1 MARMSDHR
9 LPPRAQKRPLAFT
22 QHGDTRVDDY
32 YWLRNRR
39 DAFVL
44 DYLEAENAYTEAMM
58 AQTGELQAVL
68 FGEMKARIQEED
80 STVPEKRGEYFYYS
94 RTEAGRQ
101 YAVYCRRHRSPDA
114 PEEVLLDV
122 NALAAGH
129 GFCKIGVIEPS
140 PDGRLLAYS
149 VDYAGDERFML
160 SVKDLRTGRL
170 LPEHF
175 TSVYSNVYDHSG
187 LAWANDSSAFFY
199 STLDS
204 ANRSHKLF
212 RHHLGTEPS
221 TDTLIHHETDESYM
235 LVARKT
241 RSEAFVLAVLHNNT
255 TSEVWYA
262 PAGDARAEWRVLLP
276 RTPGIEYSV
285 DHHGDNFY
293 VLTNESALNF
303 RVMAL
308 PVERPSREHWREI
321 VPERAEVLIDGL
333 DVFRNHLVLY
343 ERSQANKHIRV
354 SAPDGTQAHYVP
366 FAEPAYAFWP
376 QHNPHFDARHLR
388 IEYSS
393 LVTPDSVVDVDLDT
407 GEWRVKKRAVI
418 PSGYEAAEY
427 QAERITA
434 TAPDGAQVPISLVYK
449 KGLRRAAG
457 NPLLM
462 QGYGAYGFSLEPMFN
477 SARLSL
483 LDRGFIYAI
492 AHIRGG
498 SDCGRRWYEQGKL
511 LHKKNTFTDF
521 IAAAE
526 HLIAN
531 GYTTRDRLA
540 IFGVSAG
547 GLLTGAVTTMRPDLF
562 GCVIAKVPFVD
573 VINTMND
580 DTIPLTVTEWEE
592 WGHPSASREHYE
604 YMKSYSPYDNV
615 QARAY
620 PPMLVTAGLND
631 PRVAFWEP
639 AKFTAKLRALKTDS
653 NRLLLKTNMGAG
665 HAGASGRYDA
675 LHETAFEYAFIL
687 DALGLNHEEHE
698 GRTGI
703 DSPRSL

>member
-1 MARMSDHR
+1 MSDLPH
-9 LPPRAQKRPLAFT
+9 PPRAQKRPLAFT

-39 DAFVL
+39 DSFVI
-44 DYLEAENAYTEAMM
+44 DYLAAENAYTEAMM
-58 AQTGELQAVL
+58 AHTRDLQDTL
-68 FGEMKARIQEED
+68 FTEMKARIQEAD
-80 STVPEKRGEYFYYS
+80 RSVPEKRGAHVYYS
-94 RTEAGRQ
+94 RTEAGKQ
-101 YAVYCRRHRSPDA
+101 YAVYCRKRGSLDA

-122 NALAAGH
+122 NALAEGH
-129 GFCKIGVIEPS
+129 DFCKIGVIEPS

-149 VDYAGDERFML
+149 VDFAGDERFIL
-160 SVKDLRTGRL
+160 SVKDLQTGKL
-170 LPEHF
+170 LPEYF
-175 TSVYSNVYDHSG
+175 ANVYSNVYDHSG

-199 STLDS
+199 STLDA
-204 ANRSHKLF
+204 ANRSHKLH
-212 RHHLGTEPS
+212 RHVLGTPPS
-221 TDTLIHHETDESYM
+221 ADALLHHETDESYM
-235 LVARKT
+235 LVVRKT

-276 RTPGIEYSV
+276 RTPGIEYSI
-285 DHHGDNFY
+285 DHHGDDFY
-293 VLTNESALNF
+293 VLTNDGALNF
-303 RVMAL
+303 RVMVM
-308 PVERPSREHWREI
+308 PVAAPGREHWREML
-321 VPERAEVLIDGL
+321 PERAEVLLEGL
-333 DVFRNHLVLY
+333 DAFRDTLAVY
-343 ERSQANKHIRV
+343 ERSEGRKRIRL
-354 SAPDGTQAHYVP
+354 SAPDGSGARYLP
-366 FAEPAYAFWP
+366 FAEPAYTFWP
-376 QHNPHFDARHLR
+376 QANPDFESTALR
-388 IEYSS
+388 IYYSS
-393 LVTPDSVVDVDLDT
+393 LVTPDSIVDIDMRT
-407 GEWRVKKRAVI
+407 GEWMVKKRDVI
-418 PSGYEAAEY
+418 PSGYDAAQY
-427 QAERITA
+427 ASERIAA
-434 TAPDGAQVPISLVYK
+434 TAPDGERVLISLVYK
-449 KGLRRAAG
+449 KELRQAEG
-457 NPLLM
+457 NPLLLH
-462 QGYGAYGFSLEPMFN
+462 GYGAYGYGVEPVFSA
-477 SARLSL
+477 ARLSL

-498 SDCGRRWYEQGKL
+498 SDYGRRWYEQGKL

-521 IAAAE
+521 IAAGE

-547 GLLTGAVTTMRPDLF
+547 GLLMGAVTTMRPDLF

-580 DTIPLTVTEWEE
+580 DTIPLTVIEWEE
-592 WGHPSASREHYE
+592 WGHPSASKEHYE

-615 QARAY
+615 QARGY
-620 PPMLVTAGLND
+620 PPMLITAGLND

-687 DALGLNHEEHE
+687 DALGLNPKDYDGGTE
-698 GRTGI
+698 T
-703 DSPRSL
+703 DSLRSR